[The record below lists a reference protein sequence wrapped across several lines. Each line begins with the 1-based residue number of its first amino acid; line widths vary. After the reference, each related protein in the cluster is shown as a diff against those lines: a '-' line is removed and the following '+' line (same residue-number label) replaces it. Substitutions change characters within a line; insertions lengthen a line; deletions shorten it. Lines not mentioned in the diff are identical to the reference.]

1 MYQRIE
7 KKYRK
12 NSEIKK
18 FDSFILIDF
27 LIVLI
32 VSYFIKENIFM
43 MIITILIGII
53 VFYLYMGKKIGY
65 KFNKGSMIK
74 WWNIKRTF
82 LDYREYIHNYDQK
95 IIDRI
100 LLEENI
106 TKKDE
111 VKIIIEHYKDKANNV
126 HVDFNFWTLVSILI
140 VIIFEVINRLDISIE
155 QVLAYLIITI
165 VLFAIYYFYS
175 KQFVDFIS
183 VIRKKKQLYSS
194 LEEKITELYIY
205 KYKK

>member
-7 KKYRK
+7 EKYRK

-32 VSYFIKENIFM
+32 VSYIIKENIFM
-43 MIITILIGII
+43 ILITILIGII
-53 VFYLYMGKKIGY
+53 AFYLYMGKKIGY

-82 LDYREYIHNYDQK
+82 QDYREYIHKYDQK
-95 IIDRI
+95 LIYRI

-111 VKIIIEHYKDKANNV
+111 VKVIIEHYKEKANNIK
-126 HVDFNFWTLVSILI
+126 VDLNFWTIVSVLI
-140 VIIFEVINRLDISIE
+140 VIFFEVINRLDISIE
-155 QVLAYLIITI
+155 QV
-165 VLFAIYYFYS
+165 
-175 KQFVDFIS
+175 
-183 VIRKKKQLYSS
+183 
-194 LEEKITELYIY
+194 
-205 KYKK
+205 